1 MNSLKV
7 ATFLALKSLT
17 RGNWRV
23 LTLTIAMLILVY
35 LNLIFVPALIDG
47 VVHSVDNKTKNF
59 LSGDIVVQS
68 NDEIPVIPNAEE
80 LVSRIES
87 IEGVAAAC
95 ARSNLG
101 TEIRYQGEHTTS
113 VVYAIDPVQDSKVFQ
128 ISEKIIEGSYLDPED
143 TDEVLLGLQIAG
155 SNREDLEFYASSLR
169 TVRAGD
175 RVTIYYVTGQ
185 QKEYKV
191 KGIFYTEL
199 IQSDIRAYITQK
211 EANSIYP
218 VINGNAMS
226 IHVKLKPNA
235 KPDLVMKDIEGLRP
249 GEFRFQT
256 WKDSLGL
263 LKSLTKSFDQ
273 IIAILRTTALIVAA
287 ITIFIVTYVD
297 LANKRR
303 QIGIERAI
311 GLTSAS
317 IVISYIIRAV
327 LYAIFGILAAALIY
341 VYVVVPI
348 EARYPFHFPFGD
360 VFLPVSV
367 PILASSAAILCAVAI
382 VSAFIPAW
390 QTVRTKIIDAIWA
403 S

>member
-7 ATFLALKSLT
+7 AAFLALKSLT
-17 RGNWRV
+17 RGNLRV

-35 LNLIFVPALIDG
+35 LNLIFTPALLDG
-47 VVHSVDNKTKNF
+47 AVHSLDDKTKNF
-59 LSGDIVVQS
+59 LSGDIVVQPT
-68 NDEIPVIPNAEE
+68 NEIPVIPNAQE
-80 LVSRIES
+80 LVLGIES
-87 IEGVAAAC
+87 VEGVAAAC

-101 TEIRYQGEHTTS
+101 TEISYQGEHITS
-113 VVYAIDPVQDSKVFQ
+113 VVYAIDPAKDSRVFQ
-128 ISEKIIEGSYLDPED
+128 ISEKIIEGKYLDPED
-143 TDEVLLGLQIAG
+143 TDQVLLGLQIAG
-155 SNREDLEFYASSLR
+155 SGQENLEFYASSLR
-169 TVRAGD
+169 TVHADD
-175 RVTIYYVTGQ
+175 RVTIKYVTGVER
-185 QKEYKV
+185 EYTV

-199 IQSDIRAYITQK
+199 IQSDLRAYITQK

-218 VINGNAMS
+218 VINGKAMS
-226 IHVKLKPNA
+226 IHVKVQPNA
-235 KPDLVMKDIEGLRP
+235 KPDLVMNKIEALRP

-256 WKDSLGL
+256 WKDSLGT
-263 LKSLTKSFDQ
+263 LKSMTKSFDQ
-273 IIAILRTTALIVAA
+273 IITILRTTALIVAA

-311 GLTSAS
+311 GITSAS
-317 IVISYIIRAV
+317 IVISYIIRAI
-327 LYAIFGILAAALIY
+327 LYAIVGILAAAIIY

-360 VFLPVSV
+360 VLLPVSV
-367 PILASSAAILCAVAI
+367 PILASSAGILCAVAI
-382 VSAFIPAW
+382 ASAFIPAW

>member
-7 ATFLALKSLT
+7 AVFLALKSLI
-17 RGNWRV
+17 RGNLRV

-35 LNLIFVPALIDG
+35 LNLIFTPALLDG
-47 VVHSVDNKTKNF
+47 AVHSLDNKTKIY
-59 LSGDIVVQS
+59 LSGDIVVQPT
-68 NDEIPVIPNAEE
+68 NEIPVIPNAQE
-80 LVSRIES
+80 LVSEIES
-87 IEGVAAAC
+87 IDGVAAAC

-101 TEIRYQGEHTTS
+101 AEISYQGEHVTS
-113 VVYAIDPVQDSKVFQ
+113 AVYAIDPVQDSKVFQ
-128 ISEKIIEGSYLDPED
+128 FSDKIIEGSYLDPGD
-143 TDEVLLGLQIAG
+143 TDQIVLGLQLAG
-155 SNREDLEFYASSLR
+155 DNRTSLDFYSSSLK
-169 TVRAGD
+169 TVHAGD
-175 RVTIYYVTGQ
+175 RVTVSYITGDNVT
-185 QKEYKV
+185 YTV

-199 IQSDIRAYITQK
+199 VLSDMRAYITTN
-211 EANSIYP
+211 ELNSIYP
-218 VINGNAMS
+218 MDDQAMT

-235 KPDLVMKDIEGLRP
+235 KPDLVMNEIEGLRP
-249 GEFRFQT
+249 GQLSFQT
-256 WKDSLGL
+256 WEDSLGT
-263 LKSLTKSFDQ
+263 LKSMTKSFDQ
-273 IIAILRTTALIVAA
+273 IITILRTTALIVAA

-311 GLTSAS
+311 GITSAS
-317 IVISYIIRAV
+317 IVISYIIRAI

-341 VYVVVPI
+341 VYAVVPI
-348 EARYPFHFPFGD
+348 EARYPFHFPFGA

-382 VSAFIPAW
+382 ASAFIPAL